1 MCDNMLSIK
10 VVLWGT
16 APWIELGHKQWHL
29 EWGLHHIHETH
40 MLFYRYILNIT
51 EQTAC
56 TDRIRVDR
64 IRKFLKIQTV
74 RRYRCKKTGEEKIVP
89 HLTRWLGVM
98 ILLQNMS
105 IQSSLLCWRLCCSR
119 YNQTIQPSKS
129 NEICWECDMFWK
141 NRRVCRCSLWWAC
154 VSKRLPFSPIYI

>member
-1 MCDNMLSIK
+1 MGYSSLDWVFATSSDTWSEDCTIFTKPTCCFIDIYWTLLNK
-10 VVLWGT
+10 VFVLTGFVLTESGSSWRFKQFAGT
-16 APWIELGHKQWHL
+16 VVRKL
-29 EWGLHHIHETH
+29 E
-40 MLFYRYILNIT
+40 
-51 EQTAC
+51 
-56 TDRIRVDR
+56 
-64 IRKFLKIQTV
+64 
-74 RRYRCKKTGEEKIVP
+74 KKKIVP